1 MKYRIRFTIEYED
14 TIEYEGEYE
23 DAERIG
29 ENRRRQL
36 EDAMNI
42 LGIIDSDEVTTLYYV
57 EEMNSP
63 NVSSKHVIPEAE

>member
-14 TIEYEGEYE
+14 SIEYEGEYE

-63 NVSSKHVIPEAE
+63 NVSPKHVIPEAE

>member
-14 TIEYEGEYE
+14 AIEYEGEYE

-36 EDAMNI
+36 EDTMNI
-42 LGIIDSDEVTTLYYV
+42 LGVIDPDKVVTLSYV
-57 EEMNSP
+57 EEMR
-63 NVSSKHVIPEAE
+63 SKDGAEPSKRVVF